1 MTNPKGSEIR
11 FKQFCWELMHRTW
24 NPENLTPCAL
34 ICLNTRFDRRYNDRG
49 DLQKWSFLLVWDL
62 GFQHRFHSYCSVCGL
77 LCVYP
82 RILCLHIPRSHIG
95 RTYEKNART
104 CYSEFRS
111 FFKSRFMMNHRPI
124 LVCKIKYGGC
134 LHEPL
139 DNHDPLLWPR
149 TTQLRPWGW
158 WGNIS
163 LQPTSRLKPLPLTT
177 WGP

>member
-1 MTNPKGSEIR
+1 
-11 FKQFCWELMHRTW
+11 MHRTW
-24 NPENLTPCAL
+24 NPGPLTRCFFKFAW
-34 ICLNTRFDRRYNDRG
+34 IIVASTRRYNDRG
-49 DLQKWSFLLVWDL
+49 DLQKWSSLLVWDL
-62 GFQHRFHSYCSVCGL
+62 GFQDCFHSYFSVCGL
-77 LCVYP
+77 LCVYA
-82 RILCLHIPRSHIG
+82 RISCLHIPRSHIG
-95 RTYEKNART
+95 RTYEKMLAART
-104 CYSEFRS
+104 CYNEFRS